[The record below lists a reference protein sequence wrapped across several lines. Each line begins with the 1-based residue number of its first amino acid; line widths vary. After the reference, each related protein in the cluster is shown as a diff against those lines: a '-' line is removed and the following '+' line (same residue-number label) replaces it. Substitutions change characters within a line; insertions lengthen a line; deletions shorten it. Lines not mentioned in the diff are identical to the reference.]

1 MLRFPNGFLFGA
13 ATAAHQ
19 VEGGCLN
26 NHWSQWEHEPG
37 HVRDGSTADLA
48 CDHYRRF
55 HEDFAL
61 AASLGQNAQRISIEW
76 ARIEPEEGRFDAR
89 EVDHYRAVLDS
100 IRDNGMEPMPTLH
113 HFTHPSWVAADG
125 GWENP
130 RIVDRLARWAEFAS
144 RSFGDRVGTWWTIN
158 EPMVAPAL
166 CYLMGVHPPCV
177 RDIARALPVARH
189 VLLAH
194 GAMYGAIHGATSHR
208 PKVGPVLQMPWIDAY
223 DPSSE
228 ADRAAAAQQDF
239 LFNEYYLEGLRRGVV
254 APPVGAGE
262 EIPGLAGSCDVIGL
276 NYYARM
282 LVSAQ
287 SAAELVHPAG
297 GAEAAARGGH
307 GDGATAAEGMRLRR
321 PGEPDQFEDQMGW
334 EVWPRGLRE
343 QLLRLRPFGV
353 PLYVTENGM
362 ATRDD
367 RARSRHL
374 LAHLAEVHA
383 AIGAGADVRGFFYW
397 TLMDNFEWAEGYTRS
412 FGLIEID
419 REHDLARRP
428 REAARLYGE
437 IARRGG
443 IEEEMLRRFEV
454 KAG

>member
-1 MLRFPNGFLFGA
+1 M
-13 ATAAHQ
+13 
-19 VEGGCLN
+19 
-26 NHWSQWEHEPG
+26 
-37 HVRDGSTADLA
+37 
-48 CDHYRRF
+48 
-55 HEDFAL
+55 
-61 AASLGQNAQRISIEW
+61 
-76 ARIEPEEGRFDAR
+76 
-89 EVDHYRAVLDS
+89 
-100 IRDNGMEPMPTLH
+100 
-113 HFTHPSWVAADG
+113 
-125 GWENP
+125 
-130 RIVDRLARWAEFAS
+130 
-144 RSFGDRVGTWWTIN
+144 
-158 EPMVAPAL
+158 
-166 CYLMGVHPPCV
+166 
-177 RDIARALPVARH
+177 
-189 VLLAH
+189 
-194 GAMYGAIHGATSHR
+194 
-208 PKVGPVLQMPWIDAY
+208 
-223 DPSSE
+223 
-228 ADRAAAAQQDF
+228 
-239 LFNEYYLEGLRRGVV
+239 
-254 APPVGAGE
+254 
-262 EIPGLAGSCDVIGL
+262 
-276 NYYARM
+276 
-282 LVSAQ
+282 
-287 SAAELVHPAG
+287 
-297 GAEAAARGGH
+297 
-307 GDGATAAEGMRLRR
+307 
-321 PGEPDQFEDQMGW
+321 MGW